1 MTHTAVENARAAL
14 AAGRCIVI
22 IDEHRDLPAAVLA
35 VAAQHIT
42 PAQMTLFVRNSS
54 GTIGV
59 AADGQVLDRLGI
71 TAVTAINQHPR
82 GFNMSVPV
90 DVAGLA
96 GGSSAAERVATA
108 HALADPTTTRESF
121 IRPGYTT
128 CFRAQSGGVLR
139 RAGATEAAVDL
150 ARLAGCEPVAVM
162 SEAMDDNGELLAPE
176 HAQAFAA
183 ANDMVLVRIEDVIE
197 YRMEHEPAVELV
209 AEAQQ
214 KLHDALLAGDMPQEI
229 AAQALSL
236 LIRPDKQ
243 SIVYKALDAAAYALQ
258 RTPARLLLE
267 RGALSSVYQLHYA
280 RFLHQCFPGGTGFD
294 GASAD
299 IAAVLSAAQSVP
311 LETASVSAVSI
322 DDATTT
328 EIDDAFSVTELPEG
342 GWRVGIHIAAPG
354 LVITP
359 ESAIG
364 MAARERA
371 STVYFPG
378 EKIN

>member
-42 PAQMTLFVRNSS
+42 PTQMTLFVRNSS

-90 DVAGLA
+90 DVAGLT

-162 SEAMDDNGELLAPE
+162 SEAMDDNGELLTPE
-176 HAQAFAA
+176 LAQAFAA

-197 YRMEHEPAVELV
+197 YRMEHEPAVERV
-209 AEAQQ
+209 AEAQLPTGFGTFRVQ
-214 KLHDALLAGDMPQEI
+214 GFRSLLDGSEHVALIKGDISDGEDVLVRVHAECLLGDVVCSTLCRCNDRLHTALERIEREGRGVLVYVRAQTPQGSGLLARMQAYASGAGTEAAH
-229 AAQALSL
+229 AAQNDIRNYGLGSQIVRATGVRSL
-236 LIRPDKQ
+236 
-243 SIVYKALDAAAYALQ
+243 
-258 RTPARLLLE
+258 RLLTSTPDRDPRL
-267 RGALSSVYQLHYA
+267 
-280 RFLHQCFPGGTGFD
+280 TGF
-294 GASAD
+294 GLT
-299 IAAVLSAAQSVP
+299 VR
-311 LETASVSAVSI
+311 
-322 DDATTT
+322 
-328 EIDDAFSVTELPEG
+328 EL
-342 GWRVGIHIAAPG
+342 VA
-354 LVITP
+354 L
-359 ESAIG
+359 
-364 MAARERA
+364 
-371 STVYFPG
+371 
-378 EKIN
+378 